1 MRVFIT
7 YQLVNALMT
16 QLGLIDAL
24 HTLVIVN
31 QSSKNP
37 KPNSNHICI
46 IVSYD
51 VGTIPKMSPSFG
63 RPLQQRSNGTGSNR
77 TAMTTIRICIAI
89 WRIPP
94 SEWTAKRKERKNIL
108 YIFYLFYSNWQ
119 TFAHFLK
126 ASIGTGVLA
135 MPSAFANAGYVNGIV
150 LTVLVGVLAVYCLH
164 ILVSCAL
171 KWVICDLYIRVYY
184 TLPFRSAA
192 CTNSASNSVCPM

>member
-7 YQLVNALMT
+7 YQLVNPLMT
-16 QLGLIDAL
+16 QRGSIDVL

-63 RPLQQRSNGTGSNR
+63 RPPQQRSNGRGSSR

-94 SEWTAKRKERKNIL
+94 SEWTAKKKKEYLIL
-108 YIFYLFYSNWQ
+108 LHSLPYSNWQ

-126 ASIGTGVLA
+126 ASVGTGVLA

-164 ILVSCAL
+164 ILVSCWL
-171 KWVICDLYIRVYY
+171 KWVICELYCWYFI
-184 TLPFRSAA
+184 LPSFRSAA
-192 CTNSASNSVCPM
+192 CTNSASNSACPM